1 MGWGKKPGLGL
12 VEHLFCKK
20 DCSSPLD
27 HIHNQNPRNE
37 QHPVQDRRQGAGEEE
52 SETGSKRNVELLPTH
67 YILPLHFSNNGT
79 ENLKGKGLAQFKALT
94 GL

>member
-1 MGWGKKPGLGL
+1 M
-12 VEHLFCKK
+12 
-20 DCSSPLD
+20 
-27 HIHNQNPRNE
+27 
-37 QHPVQDRRQGAGEEE
+37 QDRRQGAGEEE